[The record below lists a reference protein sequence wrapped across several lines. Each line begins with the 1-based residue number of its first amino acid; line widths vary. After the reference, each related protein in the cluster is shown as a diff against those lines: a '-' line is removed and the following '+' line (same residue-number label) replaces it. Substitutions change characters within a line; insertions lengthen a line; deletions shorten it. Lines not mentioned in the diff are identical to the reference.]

1 MCNTRLHCGPMTFRT
16 KSFGVRACL
25 FTGIACAAGLGLIAG
40 ASGSVWFAA
49 PAISAAIVSAW
60 VLSRWIAQPLDSLIA
75 AAGEAART
83 GFISESFPA
92 GSAIQEFNRLARTLN
107 NAARS
112 IHHSRVDLD
121 RCHLQ
126 FIETMAQALDARD
139 PYTAGHSIRVASYAY
154 AIARAMD
161 VPLVEAEN
169 IRVAAQLHD
178 IGKIGIPDAVL
189 QKAGRLTVE
198 EYGLVKL
205 HPQIGCRILEKMG
218 RFQNFL
224 PVVEL
229 HHENYDGSGYPY
241 KLAGERIPLAAR
253 IVHVADAFDA
263 MVTHR
268 HYRSALP
275 LREAIRELRVNAGT
289 QFDPVIALVMLKM
302 IEDGKLEHM
311 LLPAEERLIEAYQ
324 DFSREPLEV
333 LVG

>member
-1 MCNTRLHCGPMTFRT
+1 MAFRT

-25 FTGIACAAGLGLIAG
+25 FTGIACAAGLGMIAG

-60 VLSRWIAQPLDSLIA
+60 VLSRWIAQPLDGLIA
-75 AAGEAART
+75 AAGEAARA
-83 GFISESFPA
+83 GCISEDFPA
-92 GSAIQEFNRLARTLN
+92 GYRIEEFNRLAETLN
-107 NAARS
+107 CAARS
-112 IHHSRVDLD
+112 IHHSQADLD
-121 RCHLQ
+121 RSYLQ
-126 FIETMAQALDARD
+126 FIETMAQVLDARD
-139 PYTAGHSIRVASYAY
+139 PYTAGHSIRVGSYAY

-161 VPLVEAEN
+161 VPAMEADN
-169 IRVAAQLHD
+169 IRIAAQLHD

-205 HPQIGCRILEKMG
+205 HPQIGRRILEKMG
-218 RFQNFL
+218 KFHEFL

-229 HHENYDGSGYPY
+229 HHENHDGTGYPY
-241 KLAGERIPLAAR
+241 KLAGDRIPLAAR

-268 HYRSALP
+268 HYRNALP
-275 LREAIRELRVNAGT
+275 LRDAIRELRVNAGT
-289 QFDPVIALVMLKM
+289 QFDPVITLVMLKI

-324 DFSREPLEV
+324 DFSHTPVEV
-333 LVG
+333 LAR